1 MDADRLSRANWSQP
15 WLSAVADG
23 CALVTAADPLAAL
36 NREARRRRVSTAV
49 GSPIEF
55 VDGADA
61 PAGRAYEVHIAAT
74 GRVPTRLNAHDLMN
88 ALVWLAMPRTKA
100 RLNALHAG
108 AFERSA
114 GGDRGPLRDAATLFD
129 ENGALLVTRDGTLP
143 ALLRARRWH
152 EAFVE
157 QRHGWSAVRLLCF
170 GHALMVKLMS
180 PYKAITAHLRVIDL
194 PVDTTLPALDHAM
207 SAQIDDGF
215 RTSLLLP
222 LPVLGVPGWCA
233 ANADPAYYE
242 DVAVFRPA
250 RIVSPTVRPSCD
262 SDSPA
267 QCSARHLPDDGQRIR
282 TDFARSVECT
292 KP

>member
-1 MDADRLSRANWSQP
+1 MDADRLSRADWSQP
-15 WLSAVADG
+15 WLAAVADG
-23 CALVTAADPLAAL
+23 YALVTAANPLAAL
-36 NREARRRRVSTAV
+36 NREARRRRVSTAA
-49 GSPIEF
+49 GLPIEF

-100 RLNALHAG
+100 RLNALHAQ
-108 AFERSA
+108 AFEAR

-129 ENGALLVTRDGTLP
+129 ENGALLVTRAGTLP
-143 ALLRARRWH
+143 ALLRARRWR

-157 QRHGWSAVRLLCF
+157 RRHGWSAVRLLCF

-180 PYKAITAHLRVIDL
+180 PYKAITAHVRVVDL
-194 PVDTTLPALDHAM
+194 PVDAALPALDHAM
-207 SAQIDDGF
+207 SAQIDNGF
-215 RTSLLLP
+215 RTSMLLP

-250 RIVSPTVRPSCD
+250 RSVSPTVRSSCD
-262 SDSPA
+262 SGGPA
-267 QCSARHLPDDGQRIR
+267 QCSAQHLPDDGQRSR
-282 TDFARSVECT
+282 TEFTRSVECT
-292 KP
+292 EP